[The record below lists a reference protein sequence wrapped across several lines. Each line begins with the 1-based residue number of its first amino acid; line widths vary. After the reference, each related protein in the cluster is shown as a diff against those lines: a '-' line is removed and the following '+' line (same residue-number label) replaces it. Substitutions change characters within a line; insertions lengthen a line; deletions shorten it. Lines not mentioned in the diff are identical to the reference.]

1 MIGKLMQNDSFAA
14 TFGYCFGKSGAKIV
28 GGNVALLVER
38 SDMTPAQTR
47 ELIGETAQIYNLSR
61 SQNHEVKRPVYHIVL
76 SLPCDDNLSDEQWSD
91 LGDRYLAGLILGSR
105 EPAILDEP
113 MRLNAAINQF
123 LEDELPQYQ
132 YAIVQ
137 HNDQKHRHAHIVL
150 SRINL
155 ETGKAVQTW
164 RDRYR
169 SQKVLRLLESEYGL
183 RQQPNSWEAGRREQS
198 KSQILKQQATG
209 IVSTQV
215 KLQQI
220 LDTLT
225 SDSILDRGT
234 NRPSMAELLERLQ
247 KQGVT
252 VRLDFTRTGKPKGIS
267 YAIDGVAIAGNKL
280 GNRYSFNGLQRQL
293 GIVYTPEQNEQIQAV
308 LRLTPEQRK
317 QVEEIAP
324 AMARF
329 LKVSKNSTFVFKN
342 YTLRQKKNEISFFES
357 RSQKVIAKVAWL
369 KDAKRWQ
376 AIDNNFTPA
385 LWKRWKQIEAQLL
398 QTQTGNQG
406 KDGER

>member
-14 TFGYCFGKSGAKIV
+14 TFGYCFGKAGAKIV
-28 GGNVALLVER
+28 GGNVALLAER
-38 SDMTPAQTR
+38 SEMTPAQAR

-61 SQNHEVKRPVYHIVL
+61 SQNYKVERPVCHIAL
-76 SLPCDDNLSDEQWSD
+76 SLPYEDNLSDEQWSD
-91 LGDRYLAGLILGSR
+91 LGDRYLAGMILSSR

-113 MRLNAAINQF
+113 LRLKAAIDQF
-123 LEDELPQYQ
+123 VEDELPQYQ

-137 HNDQKHRHAHIVL
+137 HTDQKHRHAHIVL

-155 ETGKAVQTW
+155 ESGKAVQTW
-164 RDRYR
+164 RERYR

-183 RQQPNSWEAGRREQS
+183 RRQPNSWEAGRKEQS
-198 KSQILKQQATG
+198 KNQVLKQQATG

-215 KLQQI
+215 QLQQI
-220 LDTLT
+220 LDNLT
-225 SDSILDRGT
+225 SDC
-234 NRPSMAELLERLQ
+234 PSMPELLERLQ

-267 YAIDGVAIAGNKL
+267 YAKDGVAIAGNKL

-293 GIVYTPEQNEQIQAV
+293 GVVYTPEQNEQIQAV

-317 QVEEIAP
+317 QVEAIAP

-342 YTLRQKKNEISFFES
+342 YTLNQKKNEISFFES
-357 RSQKVIAKVAWL
+357 RTQKVIAKVAWL
-369 KDAKRWQ
+369 KDTKRWQ
-376 AIDNNFTPA
+376 AIENNFTPE
-385 LWKRWKQIEAQLL
+385 LWERWKQIEAQLL
-398 QTQTGNQG
+398 QAQAVNQG
-406 KDGER
+406 KDGGRR